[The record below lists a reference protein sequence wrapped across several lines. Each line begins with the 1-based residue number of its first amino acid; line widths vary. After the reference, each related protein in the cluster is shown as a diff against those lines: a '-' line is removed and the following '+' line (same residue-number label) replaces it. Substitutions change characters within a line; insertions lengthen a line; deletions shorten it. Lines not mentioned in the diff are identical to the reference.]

1 MRAKRRMT
9 LALFLALLLLLGCAP
24 AFAEAPEEEEL
35 HFENTAKVLF
45 YDERGGLPPRELVVE
60 ISGEPAGDAAPSP
73 EDPRVFTGYTA
84 CRILQSGDSS
94 AEPAVFTVDFP
105 AEAGLVFG
113 GSYDAVNGRL
123 RVTRVGRVIRGLEE
137 LSSLNHERSLASVRL
152 PGIGAGPLHEAAE
165 LETLRCDR
173 LETLSTW
180 ATWDENDLF
189 VSKVNGAEEVALKNK
204 AAFASDET
212 AAAWLAENPV
222 TISYALEEPREYS
235 VDCAPILSMRGAN
248 ILWADTGRILRFTGR
263 SPLPLSAEIRP
274 TLRILAFGNSF
285 TYSTL
290 DYLPALLEELLP
302 ETEIVMD
309 ICYDGGCTLAR
320 HAEKCNGGDER
331 QGIPAAYER
340 CSEYR
345 RSVGKWVNLPEP
357 YTPRDALDRYAWD
370 IVILQQSVES
380 LNDFES
386 LCAFAELVT
395 VSLREP
401 ALLVYNI
408 AQARSPGDPW
418 LAENVEGETAA
429 ERSNRHFE
437 LIAEYARRALE
448 TPYISAVLPGGT
460 AVQNL
465 RSCSFAAGTG
475 DCGYF
480 AKDAGGHLQQGI
492 APLAAGYAAACRI
505 AELVR
510 ELPKLYGMQ
519 FVPTDA
525 WAEETQLPDADASL
539 PCVGIREEN
548 VALAKKCA
556 MMALKKPFE
565 LTDCSVWERT
575 APNGG

>member
-60 ISGEPAGDAAPSP
+60 ISGDTAGDAAPSP

-189 VSKVNGAEEVALKNK
+189 ASKVNGAEEVVLKNK

-302 ETEIVMD
+302 ETEIVMG

-320 HAEKCNGGDER
+320 HTEKFNGGDAGR
-331 QGIPAAYER
+331 GIPAEYER
-340 CSEYR
+340 YSEYR
-345 RSVGKWVNLPEP
+345 TTVGKWVSEPEP
-357 YTPRDALDRYAWD
+357 YTPQNALDRYEWD
-370 IVILQQSVES
+370 MIILQQSVEN
-380 LNDFES
+380 LHDFTG
-386 LCAFAELVT
+386 LCDFAALVT
-395 VSLREP
+395 DYIRYP
-401 ALLVYNI
+401 AMLVYNI
-408 AQARSPGDPW
+408 AQARKPGDPW
-418 LAENVEGETAA
+418 LLDRVEGETEM
-429 ERSNRHFE
+429 ERSNRHFQM
-437 LIAEYARRALE
+437 IADFAERAMD

-465 RSCSFAAGTG
+465 RTCSFAAETG
-475 DCGYF
+475 DSGYF
-480 AKDAGGHLQQGI
+480 AKDSGGHLQQGI
-492 APLAAGYAAACRI
+492 GPLAAGYAAAGRI
-505 AELVR
+505 AELCR
-510 ELPKLYGMQ
+510 ELPKLYGLQ
-519 FVPTDA
+519 FMPTDE
-525 WAEETQLPDADASL
+525 WAAEKAPPGGCL
-539 PCVGIREEN
+539 PCAGVTEEN
-548 VALAKKCA
+548 VRLAKQCA
-556 MMALKKPFE
+556 MMALKNPYAI
-565 LTDCSVWERT
+565 TDCSVWER
-575 APNGG
+575 